1 MKTENKTF
9 VDYTYVG
16 NRIHY
21 YKYRKGHSPKSKK
34 GYDTV
39 RSAYLDKLKAK
50 HAGNVYLMKLYDIC
64 KCPVCDKFHLIP
76 KKVIY
81 DDNDMWKYIM

>member
-50 HAGNVYLMKLYDIC
+50 HTGNV
-64 KCPVCDKFHLIP
+64 
-76 KKVIY
+76 
-81 DDNDMWKYIM
+81 

>member
-1 MKTENKTF
+1 MSAIGFITINTA
-9 VDYTYVG
+9 
-16 NRIHY
+16 
-21 YKYRKGHSPKSKK
+21 KGILQNLRNP
-34 GYDTV
+34 TILCV
-39 RSAYLDKLKAK
+39 RAYLDKLKAK

-81 DDNDMWKYIM
+81 DDKEMWKYII

>member
-1 MKTENKTF
+1 MKTEDNTF

-34 GYDTV
+34 PYDTV

-50 HAGNVYLMKLYDIC
+50 HAGNMYLMKLYDIC

-81 DDNDMWKYIM
+81 DDDDMWKYIM

>member
-1 MKTENKTF
+1 MKTENNTF

-34 GYDTV
+34 PYDTV

-50 HAGNVYLMKLYDIC
+50 HAGNVYLMTLLLTY
-64 KCPVCDKFHLIP
+64 VSHRELNYVYVFQLI
-76 KKVIY
+76 
-81 DDNDMWKYIM
+81 